1 MKLPKLKIT
10 KFKENHLDWTIF
22 WSQFEEELDQLSQSP
37 VAKLI
42 FLSKRIIGTKSEIN
56 DRRSAIYI

>member
-1 MKLPKLKIT
+1 MKFSKLKIT
-10 KFKENHLDWTIF
+10 KFKENRLDWAIF

-42 FLSKRIIGTKSEIN
+42 FLSERIIGTKSEIN
-56 DRRSAIYI
+56 VRGSAIYI